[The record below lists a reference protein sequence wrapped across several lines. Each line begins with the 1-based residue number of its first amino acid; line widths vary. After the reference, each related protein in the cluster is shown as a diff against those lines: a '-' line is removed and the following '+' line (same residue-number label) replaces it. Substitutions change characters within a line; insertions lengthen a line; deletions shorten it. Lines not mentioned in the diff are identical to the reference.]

1 MDYFSEPNQTYHRR
15 PRYLPLVAVALIS
28 AILGSM
34 LSLAVGVKYFNPSQT
49 PGAGSKATT
58 AIPTSSP
65 KQVANIEPAASSFQ
79 AVNIAKAVGPA
90 VVGVA
95 NFQSVNS
102 YRGNGLFGGG
112 GSSGGGGLQ
121 EVGSGS
127 GIVIDANKGYIVT
140 NNHVIDGAS
149 KIVVTL
155 ANNKSV
161 DGKLVGADPR
171 TDLAV
176 IQVTD
181 TKGLVAAP
189 IGDSNTLEVGEP
201 VVAIGNPGGQQ
212 FARSLTEGV
221 ISALNRVLQL
231 SGEASFNLIQTDAAI
246 NPGNSGGALVD
257 WQGKVIGINS
267 AKNQE
272 PGFEGMGFAIPISD
286 AMPIINQ
293 LIQTGHASHAGIWV
307 SIDQNYNAEYAQARG
322 WPAGALVTDVSAN
335 GPAAK
340 AGMQPGDII
349 TQVNGAAVSDYY
361 DLTHELFKYKAGD
374 SVKLVVARNGKQVN
388 LQVTLAELPQGQ

>member
-1 MDYFSEPNQTYHRR
+1 MDYFYESNERKESDQRR
-15 PRYLPLVAVALIS
+15 PRFVPMLMIALLS
-28 AILGSM
+28 AILGSL
-34 LSLAVGVKYFNPSQT
+34 LSLTVAAKYLNPPQ
-49 PGAGSKATT
+49 ANAAASKAPA
-58 AIPTSSP
+58 AITISSP
-65 KQVANIEPAASSFQ
+65 QQVVNSEPLSGSSFQ
-79 AVNIAKAVGPA
+79 AVNIAKTVGPA
-90 VVGVA
+90 VVGIA
-95 NFQSVNS
+95 NFQS
-102 YRGNGLFGGG
+102 GNGF
-112 GSSGGGGLQ
+112 SGGGLQ

-140 NNHVIDGAS
+140 NNHVVAGAA
-149 KIVVTL
+149 KVVVTL

-176 IQVTD
+176 IQVAD

-189 IGDSNTLEVGEP
+189 IGDSNTLQVGEP
-201 VVAIGNPGGQQ
+201 VVAIGNPGGEQ
-212 FARSLTEGV
+212 FARSVTEGV
-221 ISALNRVLQL
+221 VSALNRVLQL

-286 AMPIINQ
+286 AWPVITQ
-293 LIQTGHASHAGIWV
+293 LIQTGHASHAGMFV
-307 SIDQNYNAEYAQARG
+307 SIDQNYNSEYAQARG
-322 WPAGALVTDVSAN
+322 WAAGALVSDVSAN

-340 AGMQPGDII
+340 AGIQPGDII
-349 TQVNGAAVSDYY
+349 TAVDGKAVSDYY
-361 DLTHELFKYKAGD
+361 SLTHELFKYKAGD
-374 SVKLVVARNGKQVN
+374 SVKMSVYRNGKEINV
-388 LQVTLAELPQGQ
+388 QVTLAELPQGQ